1 MGMDR
6 GGGGGDLAAVGEGGL
21 AALRGGDYA
30 ARLPDQEHP
39 GGVVPGLEPV
49 LHKAV
54 QAARGQVAQL
64 QRGRADPADVVAA
77 VIEQAHPPEG
87 PVGQLPAAGVGARG
101 AEALPQG
108 GGGAD
113 MDGPPA
119 AEGALP
125 PVGSEQ
131 LAGVGVVDDAQKD
144 ASLLRQSQGDGAVA
158 QVVEQIGGAVHRVQ
172 DPNWAGEVHAGVVLL
187 LPHELD
193 LRGQGGQMALQL
205 VLHRGVHGGD
215 EVGGPLAAGLGRQLP
230 AGEERAGLTDGGTE
244 LIEQQIGQLEH
255 RKAPIDVMPLRRAE
269 RSDWRIPLRRGNINR
284 TWWKKAWSCLPPL
297 AFLPPPHYN
306 NQYNQSSAPKSAF
319 ASLRRSGQ
327 REERASRPDLNG

>member
-1 MGMDR
+1 MKEKQEESMNHKTENR
-6 GGGGGDLAAVGEGGL
+6 LQKKKLNIGGVELPSPVGL
-21 AALRGGDYA
+21 APMAGVTDLPFRILCREQGCGLMCTEMVSAKALLYKNKNTKP
-30 ARLPDQEHP
+30 LLETVPEEHP
-39 GGVVPGLEPV
+39 L
-49 LHKAV
+49 AV
-54 QAARGQVAQL
+54 QLFGS
-64 QRGRADPADVVAA
+64 DPE
-77 VIEQAHPPEG
+77 I
-87 PVGQLPAAGVGARG
+87 
-101 AEALPQG
+101 
-108 GGGAD
+108 
-113 MDGPPA
+113 M
-119 AEGALP
+119 
-125 PVGSEQ
+125 S
-131 LAGVGVVDDAQKD
+131 
-144 ASLLRQSQGDGAVA
+144 
-158 QVVEQIGGAVHRVQ
+158 
-172 DPNWAGEVHAGVVLL
+172 
-187 LPHELD
+187 
-193 LRGQGGQMALQL
+193 QMALQL

>member
-1 MGMDR
+1 MGLHFRQLLVAFRVFHIFSESCGPVSGWSGRPLSLLSFFVLYNTASDSASASKCFCHSGTKEQENSPPKKPDWDRAFSAGFRRFWLSRSAVGLSQGGQQLGMDR
-6 GGGGGDLAAVGEGGL
+6 GGGGGDLAALGEGGL
-21 AALRGGDYA
+21 AALRGGDHA

-125 PVGSEQ
+125 PAGSEQ

-172 DPNWAGEVHAGVVLL
+172 DPNWAGE
-187 LPHELD
+187 
-193 LRGQGGQMALQL
+193 
-205 VLHRGVHGGD
+205 
-215 EVGGPLAAGLGRQLP
+215 
-230 AGEERAGLTDGGTE
+230 
-244 LIEQQIGQLEH
+244 
-255 RKAPIDVMPLRRAE
+255 
-269 RSDWRIPLRRGNINR
+269 
-284 TWWKKAWSCLPPL
+284 
-297 AFLPPPHYN
+297 
-306 NQYNQSSAPKSAF
+306 
-319 ASLRRSGQ
+319 
-327 REERASRPDLNG
+327 